1 MRRNNFIERMGKGKY
16 VFIPLMV
23 VSMMALFTYVVMLLW
38 NNILPDVIHVESITF
53 WQSAGII
60 VLCKLLFG
68 FGGMRRPGRGGGFR
82 KRQLA
87 EKMKNMSPEELER
100 FKERMGEHRFGR
112 FGNWCKDEKE
122 EGN

>member
-16 VFIPLMV
+16 VFIPFMV

-68 FGGMRRPGRGGGFR
+68 FGGMGGPRGGRF
-82 KRQLA
+82 KRHQLA
-87 EKMKNMSPEELER
+87 EKMRNMSPEEREQ
-100 FKERMGEHRFGR
+100 FKQRMGEHKFGR
-112 FGNWCKDEKE
+112 FSNWCREEKE
-122 EGN
+122 EGK

>member
-23 VSMMALFTYVVMLLW
+23 FSVMALFTYVVMLLW

-68 FGGMRRPGRGGGFR
+68 FGRMGGPGGRGAFR

-87 EKMKNMSPEELER
+87 EKMKSMSPEELER
-100 FKERMGEHRFGR
+100 FKERMGDHKFGR
-112 FGNWCKDEKE
+112 FRNWCRDENE
-122 EGN
+122 EGK